1 MENQM
6 TDHILE
12 NGRTFLAIT
21 GGCPGG
27 WAKARDPIT
36 AIKDAASN
44 SGSQATKNGVAV
56 MVMYGPSETLNCGPL
71 GGFTYHAT
79 PEERPTPIGL
89 FFCKGRTIK
98 PMKKGDMTKGDM
110 NPDHPD
116 HEEWMDQTSSD
127 IERDVEYWI
136 ERESTAKR
144 IRKERERSLTT
155 NQ

>member
-1 MENQM
+1 M
-6 TDHILE
+6 TDHILK
-12 NGRTFLAIT
+12 NGYTFLAIT
-21 GGCPGG
+21 GGSYGG

-56 MVMYGPSETLNCGPL
+56 MVIYGPSETLECGAM
-71 GGFTYHAT
+71 GGFSYEAT

-98 PMKKGDMTKGDM
+98 PMKKGDM

-116 HEEWMDQTSSD
+116 HKEWMDETERD
-127 IERDVEYWI
+127 IEEEVAFWVKKNE
-136 ERESTAKR
+136 
-144 IRKERERSLTT
+144 T
-155 NQ
+155 NAA

>member
-1 MENQM
+1 M
-6 TDHILE
+6 TDHKLK

-21 GGCPGG
+21 GGSYGG

-36 AIKDAASN
+36 AIKNAASN

-56 MVMYGPSETLNCGPL
+56 MVMYGPSETLNCGEL
-71 GGFTYHAT
+71 GGFRYHAT

-98 PMKKGDMTKGDM
+98 PMKKGDI
-110 NPDHPD
+110 NPDHQD

-127 IERDVEYWI
+127 IERDVKYWV
-136 ERESTAKR
+136 ERNSTARR
-144 IRKERERSLTT
+144 IRKDE
-155 NQ
+155 NAA